1 VDRVIAGE
9 KSDSWKGTQLMAST
23 KNQSHISRDDIEFKL
38 RALQGDVQGK
48 VDDRRSTLL
57 AIAGGVGVVLVVAF
71 YLMGRRSGKRRSTV
85 VEIRRV

>member
-1 VDRVIAGE
+1 
-9 KSDSWKGTQLMAST
+9 MAST
-23 KNQSHISRDDIEFKL
+23 ESSARVSREDIENKL

-57 AIAGGVGVVLVVAF
+57 AVAGGVGVALVVIF
-71 YLMGRRSGKRRSTV
+71 FLLGRRSGKRRSTV

>member
-23 KNQSHISRDDIEFKL
+23 KNQSHISRDDIESKL
-38 RALQGDVQGK
+38 RALQGDVQDK